1 MDNKKDLVV
10 SLFTDYCGGNKDAF
24 AQLYT
29 ETLDYTYRI
38 VRLFI
43 ASEQDAEDMVQNVY
57 LKVLEKAD
65 TLKNPDCFY
74 TWLRRVTENEC
85 KNHLKKHKPVLWSGT
100 QEDFNSSINS
110 ERAIV
115 STEVSVE
122 TDEVNKLLFEAIET
136 LPREKQVCLQLFYF
150 EGADI
155 AEIASALGIPK
166 AQSKQGCLSQE
177 KGSKKSLK
185 KAASAK
191 TFSTLSA
198 SSRSSPRRLHG
209 TRQRCT
215 PPRHWLQR
223 PPR

>member
-136 LPREKQVCLQLFYF
+136 LPREKQVCL
-150 EGADI
+150 
-155 AEIASALGIPK
+155 
-166 AQSKQGCLSQE
+166 
-177 KGSKKSLK
+177 
-185 KAASAK
+185 
-191 TFSTLSA
+191 
-198 SSRSSPRRLHG
+198 
-209 TRQRCT
+209 
-215 PPRHWLQR
+215 
-223 PPR
+223 

>member
-1 MDNKKDLVV
+1 MDNKKDLIV

-100 QEDFNSSINS
+100 QEDFDSSINC

-136 LPREKQVCLQLFYF
+136 
-150 EGADI
+150 
-155 AEIASALGIPK
+155 PK

-177 KGSKKSLK
+177 KSSKKSLK
-185 KAASAK
+185 RAASAK

-198 SSRSSPRRLHG
+198 SYRSSPRRLHG
-209 TRQRCT
+209 TRQRYT